1 MEKNRVEYE
10 YFVLENFDL
19 YLFLMYNN
27 GIYGDYLILLVYSRE
42 YNLQIMIFLVVGLD
56 YFIIVLKDG
65 IFQSDMNILILGY
78 FLEGN
83 GEYYI
88 SVNVNRKIFKLL
100 VGQFMCDIL
109 ESMLLI
115 KFIVLLYK

>member
-1 MEKNRVEYE
+1 MNRVEYE

-27 GIYGDYLILLVYSRE
+27 GIYGDYLILLVFSRE
-42 YNLQIMIFLVVGLD
+42 YNLQIMVFLVVGLD
-56 YFIIVLKDG
+56 YFIIVLNDG

>member
-1 MEKNRVEYE
+1 MERNRVEYE

-27 GIYGDYLILLVYSRE
+27 GIYGDYLILLVFSRE
-42 YNLQIMIFLVVGLD
+42 YNLQIMVFLVVGLD
-56 YFIIVLKDG
+56 YFIIVLNDG

-100 VGQFMCDIL
+100 VGQFICDIL

>member
-1 MEKNRVEYE
+1 MERNRVEYE

-27 GIYGDYLILLVYSRE
+27 GIYGDYLILLVFSRE
-42 YNLQIMIFLVVGLD
+42 YNLQIMVFLVVGLD
-56 YFIIVLKDG
+56 YFFIVLNDG